1 MSANDDIDS
10 RETHPAYGMA
20 VFSRVSVGGL
30 RKKNRLFGSSID
42 SMNIISLTITGAEV
56 YHRLGSDHFM
66 GTNEIIRVDMTE
78 HQFAQLLTTMN
89 QGDGVPVT
97 IGHIN
102 GKRTPPLPDT
112 KVESAKIVDKFR
124 DDIAKWKKQLSTT
137 MAEVDAII
145 AKKGALNVEEK
156 KRLVELTTSLVGKIE
171 NHSTFLLD
179 QFDESVVG
187 VVGQAKAEVEGFIN
201 AAVQRTG
208 LEALK
213 GASAAKLLGL
223 EAQPKKEG
231 E

>member
-20 VFSRVSVGGL
+20 VFSRASVGGV
-30 RKKNRLFGSSID
+30 RGKNRLFGSSID
-42 SMNIISLTITGAEV
+42 SMNIISLTICGAEI

-66 GTNEIIRVDMTE
+66 GTKEIIRVDMTE

-97 IGHIN
+97 IAHVN

-112 KVESAKIVDKFR
+112 KVEAAKIIDKFR
-124 DDIAKWKKQLSTT
+124 EDIAKWKKQLSTT
-137 MAEVDAII
+137 TAEVDAII

-156 KRLVELTTSLVGKIE
+156 KRLTELTSSLVHQIE

-179 QFDESVVG
+179 QFDESVAG
-187 VVGQAKAEVEGFIN
+187 VIGQAKAEVEGFIN
-201 AAVQRTG
+201 SAVQRTG

-213 GASAAKLLGL
+213 GKASALLGMD
-223 EAQPKKEG
+223 AGKKDG

>member
-1 MSANDDIDS
+1 
-10 RETHPAYGMA
+10 
-20 VFSRVSVGGL
+20 
-30 RKKNRLFGSSID
+30 
-42 SMNIISLTITGAEV
+42 
-56 YHRLGSDHFM
+56 
-66 GTNEIIRVDMTE
+66 MTE

-97 IGHIN
+97 ISHVN
-102 GKRTPPLPDT
+102 GKRTPPLPET
-112 KVESAKIVDKFR
+112 KTEAAKITDKFR

-156 KRLVELTTSLVGKIE
+156 KRLTELTTSLVGQIE

-179 QFDESVVG
+179 QFDESVAG
-187 VVGQAKAEVEGFIN
+187 VIGQAKAEVEGFIN
-201 AAVQRTG
+201 SAVQRTG

-213 GASAAKLLGL
+213 GASAAKLLGMG
-223 EAQPKKEG
+223 APKKEG